1 MTAKRLLIPGPVD
14 VDDDVLQALGAPV
27 TPHYGLEWGA
37 MYVELLA
44 GLRRIFRTSGSAY
57 AIPGSGSAG
66 TDAAIGNML
75 RAGQRAIICANGY
88 FGNRLCDI
96 ADGHGVEIIR
106 VESEWG
112 TPIDPD
118 DVSKAF
124 KNAGKVDALI
134 LVHGE
139 TSTGVLNPLREIAAI
154 GNAHGVPVIADAITS
169 LAGAELDMDGWGI
182 DVCISASQ
190 KALAA
195 PAGFGLVAVSERG
208 WKRMDAQPPRKRG
221 WYLELSHW
229 REYAEEIP
237 AYHPHPV
244 TVPPGNTRALKVQ
257 VDKIIA
263 QGLETYIARHAR
275 AAARFRAG
283 LSARGLGSFV
293 AESAA
298 APMLTLVAL
307 PPGADMRGTVNAM
320 RERFGLYI
328 SGGFGVLDGKI
339 LRIGHM
345 GKAASDE
352 YIDAGLAALGELLA
366 PR

>member
-1 MTAKRLLIPGPVD
+1 MTEKRLLIPGPVD
-14 VDDDVLQALGAPV
+14 VDDDVLLALGAPV
-27 TPHYGLEWGA
+27 TPHYGLDWGV

-44 GLRRIFRTSGSAY
+44 GLRTIFRTSGSAY

-75 RAGQRAIICANGY
+75 CAGQRAIICANGY

-96 ADGHGVEIIR
+96 AEGHGIEVIR

-112 TPIDPD
+112 KPIDPD
-118 DVSKAF
+118 DVTNAF
-124 KNAGKVDALI
+124 KSTDKVDALI

-154 GNAHGVPVIADAITS
+154 GNAHGVTVIADAITS
-169 LAGAELDMDGWGI
+169 LAGVELDMDGWGI

-195 PAGFGLVAVSERG
+195 PAGFALVAVSERG
-208 WKRMDAQPPRKRG
+208 WQRLDAQPPRKRG
-221 WYLELSHW
+221 WYLDLRHW
-229 REYAEEIP
+229 REYADEVP

-244 TVPPGNTRALKVQ
+244 TVPPGNSRALKVQ
-257 VDKIIA
+257 VDKILA
-263 QGLETYIARHAR
+263 QGLDAYIARHAR

-283 LSARGLGSFV
+283 LAERGLNAFV
-293 AESAA
+293 TGAAA

-320 RERFGLYI
+320 RECFGLYI
-328 SGGFGVLDGKI
+328 SGGFGALDGKI

-345 GKAASDE
+345 GKASSDE
-352 YIDAGLAALGELLA
+352 YVDAGLAALGELLG
-366 PR
+366 R